1 MAVLLFKDYI
11 ICFRKQF
18 LLQKGKGGHRISSYY
33 TNYNQERHL
42 KNDQWAIMVFIYCG
56 SLYGF
61 KDRQMIKELKISK
74 SLFEILK
81 EETPVILCK
90 DYPDKLLNTV
100 LRTKIGLV
108 QNVILANYSVK
119 FIKKATGLE

>member
-1 MAVLLFKDYI
+1 MAVLIFHDYI

-18 LLQKGKGGHRISSYY
+18 LLQKGKGGHRISAYY

-61 KDRQMIKELKISK
+61 KDAQMVKELKISR

-81 EETPVILCK
+81 EETPIILHK
-90 DYPDKLLNTV
+90 DYPDKYLTQV
-100 LRTKIGLV
+100 LKTKIGLV
-108 QNVILANYSVK
+108 QNVILTNHSIRL
-119 FIKKATGLE
+119 IKKATY